1 MKKFTFLLI
10 AICFSLSIT
19 AQVDRSKAP
28 ESGPAPHVH
37 IGEYKSFTLDN
48 GLKVLVVENNK
59 IPKINFS
66 LDIVRDKILE
76 KDKAGYLNIAG
87 ELWGKGTENRAPKQL
102 NEEIDFIGANLYT
115 SSESVT
121 ISGLSKYK
129 DQMMEILSDI
139 VLHPTFPQEEFD
151 KLIRRTQTALKTSEV
166 SPQAIME
173 NIYN

>member
-28 ESGPAPHVH
+28 GSGPAPRVH

-48 GLKVLVVENNK
+48 GLKVLVVANNK

-76 KDKAGYLNIAG
+76 KDK
-87 ELWGKGTENRAPKQL
+87 E
-102 NEEIDFIGANLYT
+102 
-115 SSESVT
+115 
-121 ISGLSKYK
+121 
-129 DQMMEILSDI
+129 MC
-139 VLHPTFPQEEFD
+139 
-151 KLIRRTQTALKTSEV
+151 IRDRK
-166 SPQAIME
+166 
-173 NIYN
+173 